1 MYYMYYIC
9 ITWLRKPKETFKNK
23 KQDARVH
30 ELMYRCQ
37 GLAQNVM
44 EVFRMPFEWH
54 LTAIEY
60 HSNAIDQ
67 HRMSFG
73 TFDDVECHAMYEDIP
88 IPFNDM

>member
-1 MYYMYYIC
+1 MRTVSGGAENFRVDPNRPWY
-9 ITWLRKPKETFKNK
+9 N

-54 LTAIEY
+54 LTAIAY

-73 TFDDVECHAMYEDIP
+73 TFDDIECHAMYEDIP